1 LYAHKFSWKSI
12 SVEIVE
18 RKIESIA
25 PGRVGHAGTSPISLG
40 SPAGPLH
47 RSSHELHP
55 VETAETAVSAAFLF
69 GVPERLDRAV
79 ELFLK
84 RLLAV
89 VKQQAGWPRPE
100 KYAESGSFVSGLH
113 SGYGGS
119 PWESYPTSRRPHT
132 VANRHLHVVVLAL
145 CDEATI
151 PICSA
156 ITGTA
161 CSFRGPKACRSPLRR

>member
-113 SGYGGS
+113 SGFGGRLGS
-119 PWESYPTSRRPHT
+119 RIQPAAVLILLPT
-132 VANRHLHVVVLAL
+132 
-145 CDEATI
+145 ATYML
-151 PICSA
+151 
-156 ITGTA
+156 
-161 CSFRGPKACRSPLRR
+161 SFLPCATKPLFPFAPL